1 MDEPLEDTIEHTI
14 DYGLWPE
21 WERLYGPQEEGG
33 RHNAADNRGG
43 RVSRLRRDAGRSAH
57 HARDSLALVDP
68 AALTLTIVIPAYN
81 EEEGLPPTLESLR
94 LQTVVAEK
102 VIVVNDG
109 STDGTA
115 EVAAKYSDWVQVV
128 THPTGSGS
136 KAMAQNLALPYCD
149 TDLILTVDADTVLRK
164 DFIEEIKK
172 PFADPLVSVASGNVQ
187 VLRRRGPHHKHT
199 TMIERGR
206 EIEYLFGLHF
216 YRPVQHMAGAPVVCS
231 GCASALRTKALANV
245 GGFPK
250 GTVAED
256 MDYTHELM
264 LKGQKAVYVTKAECY
279 VQDPMTYRQLRT
291 QVYRW
296 MSGYAQNIRLHY
308 REALRRKKMLAL
320 WMTLTLID
328 IISIPLWILSP
339 IVGPFIF
346 HTRVLT
352 TVLYWLGTDLVMT
365 MPVVAI
371 GVVKRKVNPFWAL
384 ISYPCIYINRCY
396 NAWYAIKAA
405 SIELVF
411 VPLGWAKGLQVFIK
425 GH

>member
-1 MDEPLEDTIEHTI
+1 MDESLEDTI
-14 DYGLWPE
+14 DWPLRPE
-21 WERLYGPQEEGG
+21 RERLYPRPQKEGKQ
-33 RHNAADNRGG
+33 RDAADNRGG
-43 RVSRLRRDAGRSAH
+43 RVSRLRRGANHPAHYAG
-57 HARDSLALVDP
+57 DSLAQVDP
-68 AALTLTIVIPAYN
+68 AALTLTVIVPAFN
-81 EEEGLPPTLESLR
+81 EEAGLPPTLDALR
-94 LQTVVAEK
+94 RQTVRADN

-115 EVAAKYSDWVQVV
+115 RVAAGYPEVQVV

-149 TDLILTVDADTVLRK
+149 TDLILTVDADTVLRD
-164 DFIEEIKK
+164 DFIEQIKK

-187 VLRRRGPHHKHT
+187 VLRRRGRHHKHT

-231 GCASALRTKALANV
+231 GCASALRTKDLLDV

-256 MDYTHELM
+256 MDYTWRLM
-264 LKGQKAVYVTKAECY
+264 LKGQRAVYATRAECY
-279 VQDPMTYRQLRT
+279 VMDPKTYRQLRT

-296 MSGYAQNIRLHY
+296 MSGYMQNIRVHW
-308 REALRRKKMLAL
+308 REIVHGKKMLAL
-320 WMTLTLID
+320 WAALAVID
-328 IISIPLWILSP
+328 IISIPLWIAS
-339 IVGPFIF
+339 PFIAPLIF
-346 HTRVLT
+346 HDDVGEYFLI
-352 TVLYWLGTDLVMT
+352 WLGIDLAMT
-365 MPVVAI
+365 MPVVFI
-371 GVVKRKVNPFWAL
+371 GVARRKVNPFWAL
-384 ISYPCIYINRCY
+384 ISYPCIYINRIF
-396 NAWYAIKAA
+396 NAYYAIKAA

-411 VPLGWAKGLQVFIK
+411 VPLGWAKGLSKFHK